1 MKLFP
6 TTAAENVKAT
16 VDKDPQG
23 LVMCRHVVMRSEDYD
38 SHGSREEIMAAGER
52 RRNRRKLP
60 FTSIW
65 IDVDNQVLLEEVG
78 QWQLGY
84 IPPRWDT
91 RSQFG
96 YGYSPCSTIN
106 ISDARMLQ
114 QITLTLLEAGQK
126 SVDPPYKAV
135 GDMIEGNVNTF
146 AGGMTWVSADYDER
160 TGSIIE
166 PLMGTQPN
174 LGWGVDREERI
185 MKLIANGHFLNQ
197 IKLPDTTH
205 ARTAYEV
212 QKLWEEFIRNT
223 TPLFEPI
230 QAEYNG
236 VVCLE
241 TFDMM
246 LRMNGFGAMT
256 DMPRI
261 LRGQDVIFTFDSPLT
276 TAATRANLQA
286 FTTVGQTTQMAV
298 SMDPTVIA
306 DLDVDEAY
314 RDALIGAGAPS
325 SWIKDKAAAMK
336 IKAAQRKQL
345 AAQQQTHAAIGTAA
359 AAGDA
364 GTKIGNAATIL
375 SQGGLLPTQQPQQG
389 GAV

>member
-1 MKLFP
+1 
-6 TTAAENVKAT
+6 
-16 VDKDPQG
+16 
-23 LVMCRHVVMRSEDYD
+23 
-38 SHGSREEIMAAGER
+38 
-52 RRNRRKLP
+52 
-60 FTSIW
+60 
-65 IDVDNQVLLEEVG
+65 
-78 QWQLGY
+78 
-84 IPPRWDT
+84 
-91 RSQFG
+91 
-96 YGYSPCSTIN
+96 
-106 ISDARMLQ
+106 
-114 QITLTLLEAGQK
+114 
-126 SVDPPYKAV
+126 
-135 GDMIEGNVNTF
+135 
-146 AGGMTWVSADYDER
+146 
-160 TGSIIE
+160 
-166 PLMGTQPN
+166 MGTQPN

-364 GTKIGNAATIL
+364 GTKIGNAATML